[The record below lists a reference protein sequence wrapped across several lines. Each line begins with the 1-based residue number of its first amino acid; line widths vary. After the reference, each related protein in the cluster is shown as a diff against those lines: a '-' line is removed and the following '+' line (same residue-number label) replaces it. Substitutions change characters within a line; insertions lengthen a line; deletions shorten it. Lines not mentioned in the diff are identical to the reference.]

1 MVTGQ
6 EARSAVPIMVHGTV
20 ALYIGSTL
28 YPWAERMKSSAAV
41 SLARTRKSRRV
52 GVWPPAPYRGR
63 RIRRHPDEDPQGPV
77 PARNAPEGL
86 MILVR
91 TWFRT
96 KWGAAST
103 VVELLKG
110 ISATLEPERR
120 ARIYTDLS
128 GLLFTVTWET
138 EWPSLAAYEAA
149 FDEMRQSQE
158 YRDLMAEV
166 VDLVETGGRDY
177 LLLRWPET

>member
-1 MVTGQ
+1 MFRDPDGNLLEVC
-6 EARSAVPIMVHGTV
+6 RSECLLG
-20 ALYIGSTL
+20 
-28 YPWAERMKSSAAV
+28 
-41 SLARTRKSRRV
+41 
-52 GVWPPAPYRGR
+52 RGR
-63 RIRRHPDEDPQGPV
+63 PEGVGTNPTKKPQGPA
-77 PARNAPEGL
+77 PACTLLGGV

-110 ISATLEPERR
+110 ISTTLEPARR

-128 GLLFTVTWET
+128 GELFTVTWET

-149 FDEMRQSQE
+149 FEEIRQGDE
-158 YRDLMAEV
+158 YRELMTEI
-166 VDLVETGGRDY
+166 VDLVQTGGREY
-177 LLLRWPET
+177 LLQRWPEG

>member
-1 MVTGQ
+1 MPTK
-6 EARSAVPIMVHGTV
+6 T
-20 ALYIGSTL
+20 
-28 YPWAERMKSSAAV
+28 
-41 SLARTRKSRRV
+41 
-52 GVWPPAPYRGR
+52 
-63 RIRRHPDEDPQGPV
+63 PQGPIPADAV
-77 PARNAPEGL
+77 PDSL

-128 GLLFTVTWET
+128 GELFTVTWET
-138 EWPSLAAYEAA
+138 EWPSLAAYEIA
-149 FDEMRQSQE
+149 FDEMRQNQE
-158 YRDLMAEV
+158 YRELMAEI
-166 VDLVETGGRDY
+166 VDLVETGGREY

>member
-1 MVTGQ
+1 MV
-6 EARSAVPIMVHGTV
+6 
-20 ALYIGSTL
+20 
-28 YPWAERMKSSAAV
+28 
-41 SLARTRKSRRV
+41 
-52 GVWPPAPYRGR
+52 
-63 RIRRHPDEDPQGPV
+63 
-77 PARNAPEGL
+77 
-86 MILVR
+86 LVR

-110 ISATLEPERR
+110 ISVTLEAERH

-128 GLLFTVTWET
+128 GDLFVVTWET

-149 FDEMRQSQE
+149 FEQLRQSEE
-158 YRDLMAEV
+158 YRELMTEI

-177 LLLRWPET
+177 LLRRWPEE